1 MGSWGCAR
9 LAADWPR
16 LPLRKLR
23 MPARNPAKGGIGS
36 GGGGGAEREGSEEG
50 VNPRQESSEAVGA
63 AAGGRAAHRRRAY
76 QRRAEL
82 RRARGE
88 REGARHDPC
97 HGRRGRRRGTA
108 SSGGGGGG
116 RREWVRRNGV
126 GRRRRVFVLVRLI
139 FFCAA
144 YYILGL
150 VRAVHFVSNG
160 LCFAP
165 AHRVRAGSLLRFADF
180 RALLYRQ

>member
-63 AAGGRAAHRRRAY
+63 AAGRGGQRIGAERISAAPSC
-76 QRRAEL
+76 
-82 RRARGE
+82 GE
-88 REGARHDPC
+88 REANGRARDTIRAMVVEADDEEPPPPAAAAA
-97 HGRRGRRRGTA
+97 GEE
-108 SSGGGGGG
+108 SG
-116 RREWVRRNGV
+116 
-126 GRRRRVFVLVRLI
+126 
-139 FFCAA
+139 
-144 YYILGL
+144 
-150 VRAVHFVSNG
+150 
-160 LCFAP
+160 
-165 AHRVRAGSLLRFADF
+165 
-180 RALLYRQ
+180 